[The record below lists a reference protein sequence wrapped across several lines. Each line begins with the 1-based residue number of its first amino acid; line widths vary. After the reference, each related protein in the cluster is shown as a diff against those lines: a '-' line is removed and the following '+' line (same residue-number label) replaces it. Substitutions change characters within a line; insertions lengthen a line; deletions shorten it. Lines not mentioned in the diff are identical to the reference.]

1 MNNRYFKFTNQRGAT
16 LLELLV
22 AIFIIIIMVSVFGSV
37 FWSVNLNREIK
48 YKSAAHFLALG
59 EMETVRKM
67 PFAKLTNRA
76 NANFIGVAYNMGVNQ
91 VQADGTAP
99 SLPNA
104 YSLSPAVAAINN
116 LTSLSFVPGDSLS
129 DFSFETTIKA
139 MNPSPSGW
147 QTGIVFRYEDADNH
161 YRFIFNS
168 SAIKME
174 KVINGSASVLY
185 STNYIFNLN
194 TWYTLKIIANGSTI
208 SLYLNSSPLTT
219 ITVSDLS
226 RGAIGLVGLNSA
238 QVYFDNTT
246 LISSS
251 ITAWNFDSDIQG
263 STPSGWEKFGIND
276 LPQGQGKLTIEN
288 YNGDGN
294 IKKVTIQVIWNQ
306 KQRNKTIQLMSL
318 IGQYGINP

>member
-1 MNNRYFKFTNQRGAT
+1 MNNQYFKFIDQRGAT

-59 EMETVRKM
+59 EMETVRKI

-104 YSLSPAVAAINN
+104 YSLSPAAAAINN
-116 LTSLSFVPGDSLS
+116 LTSLSFVPGDSLN
-129 DFSFETTIKA
+129 DFGFEIIVKA
-139 MNPSPSGW
+139 SNTSPLDW
-147 QTGIVFRYEDADNH
+147 QTGIVFRYEDIDNY
-161 YRFIFNS
+161 YRFILNS
-168 SAIKME
+168 SAIKLE
-174 KVINGSASVLY
+174 KVINGSTSILY
-185 STNYIFNLN
+185 STNRIFNVN
-194 TWYTLKIIANGSTI
+194 AWYKLKATASDSTI
-208 SLYLNSSPLTT
+208 NLYLDDTPLAIINDT
-219 ITVSDLS
+219 DLS
-226 RGAIGLVGLNSA
+226 RGAIGLAGLNSA
-238 QVYFDNTT
+238 QVYFDNVALT
-246 LISSS
+246 SAS
-251 ITAWNFDSDIQG
+251 TANWSFDSDTEGLIPV
-263 STPSGWEKFGIND
+263 SWERFGIND

-288 YNGDGN
+288 YNGDAN
-294 IKKVTIQVIWNQ
+294 IKKVTVQVGWNQ